1 MENTQGMTADELA
14 AQMPLEEYIPIS
26 EAAKILGGGVVRVK
40 SLMELV
46 MTGGLFSWSHSCPH
60 HAPSRQIY
68 HKINLEIELPNL
80 TPETDPSTV
89 LVASK
94 DVLWRWCAEIEGL
107 LQEVDDE
114 HLPLRERVSTRL
126 RSLQDRAYQLKTG
139 TRPGSSA
146 GLVTHR
152 PAGSFLGEKA
162 PGDSTSNLKFYEAVL
177 RDELPISKEW
187 ADKGWPPLLY
197 PWFLACAQLPD
208 ADEPAKRAFT
218 LAMGDS
224 IKAGVLPAERLR
236 IPWFVEQDITEPHV
250 SGSNFATWLQAQ
262 GMEPSPLVREWIEG
276 QGVGSA
282 PVLEAVAPESPEAT
296 VGAWP
301 WGSHHTA
308 ALGHLEAAARRFWVN
323 HDPADFSTAPKNTE
337 VSDWLQRERNVT
349 ANMANAIASILRMDG
364 LPTGPRK

>member
-1 MENTQGMTADELA
+1 MNTSR
-14 AQMPLEEYIPIS
+14 S
-26 EAAKILGGGVVRVK
+26 ESASVLGFG
-40 SLMELV
+40 
-46 MTGGLFSWSHSCPH
+46 
-60 HAPSRQIY
+60 
-68 HKINLEIELPNL
+68 
-80 TPETDPSTV
+80 
-89 LVASK
+89 
-94 DVLWRWCAEIEGL
+94 
-107 LQEVDDE
+107 
-114 HLPLRERVSTRL
+114 
-126 RSLQDRAYQLKTG
+126 SLQDRAYQLKTG

-162 PGDSTSNLKFYEAVL
+162 PGNSTSNLKFYEAVL

-224 IKAGVLPAERLR
+224 IKAGVLPAERLC
-236 IPWFVEQDITEPHV
+236 IPWFVEQDINRTSRKRFELSPHGYKRRAWSQAPLFA
-250 SGSNFATWLQAQ
+250 SGSKARELAVRPCWKRWLQK
-262 GMEPSPLVREWIEG
+262 
-276 QGVGSA
+276 
-282 PVLEAVAPESPEAT
+282 SPEAT

-308 ALGHLEAAARRFWVN
+308 ALGHLEVAARRFWVN

-364 LPTGPRK
+364 LPTGPRNSCHTP